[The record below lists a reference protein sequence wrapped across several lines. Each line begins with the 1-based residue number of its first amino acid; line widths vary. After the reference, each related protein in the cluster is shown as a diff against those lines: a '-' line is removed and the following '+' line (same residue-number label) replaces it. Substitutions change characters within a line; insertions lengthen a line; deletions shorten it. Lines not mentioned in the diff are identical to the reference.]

1 MPDRKPAPTRR
12 GPPRLAELLLERRLP
27 AEVADA
33 VAGDLHELHRRR
45 METDGPIRA
54 DLWYWGQVLSVRAG
68 ALRRAARRL
77 AAVRPTPERNRPRCS
92 GDSISSWSPSMIVR
106 DLRYALRRL
115 LATPG
120 FTAVA
125 VLSLA
130 LGIGANTAIFS
141 MVDAVLLDDLP
152 LEDPDELVELYSSDS
167 DGFQYATSSHPDY
180 LDVRREGGVFENVV
194 ATRSF
199 IGRIDVAG
207 APRVA
212 FGELISW
219 DYFQTLGVEMTL
231 GRAFL
236 EEEDRTPGT
245 HPVVILGHRTWT
257 QSFGADPQIVGR
269 SVYLNGRPY
278 TVVGVAPEAFTG
290 SMPVLVSSFYVPL
303 MMSDVLM
310 GSEQIERRGTRNL
323 FLKARLL
330 PGITAAQANDA
341 LRALS
346 ASLEERYP
354 ESNEN
359 RYMSVVP
366 SSQVSIHPA
375 LDEILTPVAGLLLAV
390 VALVLLIACANLA
403 SFLLARGEDRRREI
417 AVRLALG
424 AGRGRL
430 VRQLLVETTLLALL
444 GGLAGLILAQWTV
457 GLILAFKPPIP
468 VPVDVQIDLDRTVLL
483 FTAGVSLFAG
493 LAFGLLPALQA
504 TNPDVAPTL
513 KGDAGGRGR
522 GGRLGLRGGLVVTQ
536 VAFSFVL
543 LIGAGLFTRS
553 LQKAQ
558 AIDPGFDTS
567 VGALVWPMP
576 QLSGYDTDEEVRS
589 FFIEYGERLLA
600 HPRVTGVAMADRL
613 PLGTAVQ
620 TGGYL
625 VPGVPS
631 ETPDGDH
638 DIDDTNVRPG
648 YFDAMGVEIVAG
660 RAFQEADVDGAPVVI
675 VSRAFV
681 DRFYPGEDV
690 VGRAIQTAG
699 GSDLRIVGVAAD
711 TKVRTL
717 GEPPRPYVYRL
728 WGQRGTT
735 GLQVVV
741 KGDATSDELVAVARE
756 TLDEVS
762 PEMVL
767 FEPIKTMDEHL
778 ALLLFPPRMAA
789 MVLSVFGGLA
799 LLLAAIGVYGVVS
812 WVVARGTREM
822 GIRMSLGAT
831 ARDVMAMAV
840 GRGMRLVGVG
850 ALIGVVLAV
859 GVTWAV
865 SSYLFGISSRDVVTF
880 AVIPLVLT
888 TVAFVAAWIP
898 ARRASRVDP
907 VRALRS
913 E

>member
-1 MPDRKPAPTRR
+1 MPDRERPPSRR
-12 GPPRLAELLLERRLP
+12 GPPRLAELVLERRLP
-27 AEVADA
+27 AEVAEA
-33 VAGDLHELHRRR
+33 VAGDLHEGHRRR
-45 METDGPIRA
+45 MEVHGRFRA
-54 DLWYWGQVLSVRAG
+54 DLWYWREVLSLRG
-68 ALRRAARRL
+68 RALRRAARRL
-77 AAVRPTPERNRPRCS
+77 AAVQPSPERNRPGRS
-92 GDSISSWSPSMIVR
+92 GPSISAWSPSMIAQ

-130 LGIGANTAIFS
+130 LGIGANTAVFS
-141 MVDAVLLDDLP
+141 IVDAVLLDDLP
-152 LEDPDELVELYSSDS
+152 LDDPHELVELYSSDS

-180 LDVRREGGVFENVV
+180 LDVRRENEVFRNVV

-199 IGRIDVAG
+199 VGRIDVDG

-212 FGELISW
+212 FGELVSW
-219 DYFQTLGVEMTL
+219 DYFRTLGVEMAL
-231 GRAFL
+231 GRSFL

-245 HPVVILGHRTWT
+245 HPVVILGHRTWSR
-257 QSFGADPQIVGR
+257 SFGGDPEILGR
-269 SVYLNGRPY
+269 SVHLNGRPY
-278 TVVGVAPEAFTG
+278 TVVGVAPEAFSG

-310 GSEQIERRGTRNL
+310 GREQIERRRTRNL

-330 PGITAAQANDA
+330 PGVTVEQANA
-341 LRALS
+341 SLRAFS

-359 RYMSVVP
+359 RYMSAVP

-390 VALVLLIACANLA
+390 VAVVLLIACANLA

-430 VRQLLVETTLLALL
+430 VRQLLVEATLLAVV
-444 GGLAGLILAQWTV
+444 GGLAGLILARWTV
-457 GLILAFKPPIP
+457 GLILAFQPPIP

-483 FTAGVSLFAG
+483 FTAGVSLLAG

-504 TNPDVAPTL
+504 TDPDVAPTL
-513 KGDAGGRGR
+513 KDDAGRR
-522 GGRLGLRGGLVVTQ
+522 RKGGRVSIRGALVVTQ

-567 VGALVWPMP
+567 SGALVWPMP
-576 QLSGYDTDEEVRS
+576 QLAGYETDEETRA
-589 FFIEYGERLLA
+589 FFTEYGESLLA
-600 HPRVTGVAMADRL
+600 DPRVTGVAMADRL
-613 PLGTAVQ
+613 PLGSAVQ

-625 VPGVPS
+625 IPGVPS

-638 DIDDTNVRPG
+638 DIDDANVRAG

-660 RAFQEADVDGAPVVI
+660 RAFQETDLEGPEVAV

-681 DRFYPGEDV
+681 DRFYPGEDI

-699 GSDLRIVGVAAD
+699 GGDLRIVGVAAD

-717 GEPPRPYVYRL
+717 GEAPRPYVYRL
-728 WGQRGTT
+728 WEQRGAT

-741 KGDATSDELVAVARE
+741 RGNATSQELVAVARE
-756 TLDEVS
+756 TLDAVS

-789 MVLSVFGGLA
+789 MALTVFGGLA

-812 WVVARGTREM
+812 WVVARGTREL

-831 ARDVMAMAV
+831 ARDVVTMAV
-840 GRGMRLVGVG
+840 GRGMRLVGAG
-850 ALIGVVLAV
+850 ALIGLALSV
-859 GVTWAV
+859 GVTRAV
-865 SSYLFGISSRDVVTF
+865 SSYLVGISSRDVVTF
-880 AVIPLVLT
+880 AVIPLVLIA
-888 TVAFVAAWIP
+888 VALLAAWIP
-898 ARRASRVDP
+898 ARRASRIDP
-907 VRALRS
+907 VQALRS